1 MPQTDS
7 SSEFILYTDGA
18 CLGNPGPGGW
28 AAVIIN
34 EQKREIA
41 GGFARTTNN
50 RMEIHALLQALRDI
64 PENSEVT
71 AYTDSKYLHDAL
83 DKGWLEK
90 WQKNGWKT
98 SSKSPVKNKDLWQE
112 LISLLQKQ
120 NLSLKW
126 VPAHSGQEENERC
139 DHLAKKQ
146 AERSDLPVDKGYE
159 KS

>member
-1 MPQTDS
+1 MNNTEQ
-7 SSEFILYTDGA
+7 SSEIVLYTDGA

-34 EQKREIA
+34 DKTREIS
-41 GGFARTTNN
+41 GGFAKTTNN
-50 RMEIHALLQALRDI
+50 RMEINALIQALKNI
-64 PENSEVT
+64 PENSNVT

-83 DKGWLEK
+83 DKGWLKK

-98 SSKSPVKNKDLWQE
+98 ASKSPVKNKDLWEE
-112 LISLLQKQ
+112 LISLLNKH
-120 NLSLKW
+120 NLNLKW
-126 VPAHSGQEENERC
+126 VPGHSGQNENERC

-159 KS
+159 